1 MRESSAAVSSSPVLG
16 AAGASAQSERKP
28 ATGQNHKTAR
38 RRYDDR
44 AKESRP
50 KILAWSTIRRASSPQ
65 SRGRCAIIVRYW
77 IGVSAGAALT
87 WAITT
92 EAVGYVVLLIP
103 RRIREIKEEGRAEA
117 MREWREEGRQEGRA
131 EGRKE
136 EAERIAR
143 LRARCE
149 RGEITLDE
157 FFKRVSNDYCDV
169 CCRRL

>member
-1 MRESSAAVSSSPVLG
+1 MEYCPARILTAI
-16 AAGASAQSERKP
+16 AG
-28 ATGQNHKTAR
+28 
-38 RRYDDR
+38 
-44 AKESRP
+44 
-50 KILAWSTIRRASSPQ
+50 TIRHHRSILEPTGNEDLYTLA
-65 SRGRCAIIVRYW
+65 AIF
-77 IGVSAGAALT
+77 GVSAGVALT

-136 EAERIAR
+136 ESERIAR
-143 LRARCE
+143 LRACCE

-157 FFKRVSNDYCDV
+157 FFERVSNDYCDV
-169 CCRRL
+169 CRRRL

>member
-1 MRESSAAVSSSPVLG
+1 M
-16 AAGASAQSERKP
+16 
-28 ATGQNHKTAR
+28 
-38 RRYDDR
+38 
-44 AKESRP
+44 
-50 KILAWSTIRRASSPQ
+50 
-65 SRGRCAIIVRYW
+65 
-77 IGVSAGAALT
+77 SAGAALT

-117 MREWREEGRQEGRA
+117 MREGRAEGRAEGRVEGRAEGRKEGRA

-157 FFKRVSNDYCDV
+157 FFERVSNDYCDV